1 MFILLGTDLPRGRR
15 PVVTEAI
22 IVLMLLAYLAV
33 LVVGMLDREAAERLI
48 SDLALSAGDFHWW
61 QVITYQFAHD
71 NPLMGGTDHPLWRL
85 LHLGFN
91 MMGLWVFGSAIEAKM
106 GRIGFAIFV
115 LMGGIVAGLAHIA
128 TSPAP
133 VIGASGAVC
142 ALVGGFLVLFPQ
154 CRIRVLVIFFLITF
168 WMAPATLIIAFWIA
182 LDLIGWVGLSDSGTA
197 YAAHIGGYLWG
208 LGTALALLPTPV
220 FQRDGGDVVAV
231 LKHRQRRKTLT
242 KVTTGS
248 RPAKVPREAIVD
260 SAAAFVSMV
269 RGRLAA
275 GNLDAAAAMWCQSA
289 TEHERAVL
297 PEKDQLML
305 ANHLQATGKR
315 IEAADAYQRYLE
327 QYSKSP
333 SAGEVRL
340 LLGLL
345 LVRFLGRGA
354 EAIPLLEQAKRD
366 ATTDQRRTLAESLL
380 GEAAT

>member
-15 PVVTEAI
+15 PVVTETL
-22 IVLMLLAYLAV
+22 IVLMMLAYLAV

-48 SDLALSAGDFHWW
+48 AGLALSADDFRWW
-61 QVITYQFAHD
+61 QVITYQFTHD
-71 NPLMGGTDHPLWRL
+71 NPLMGGTTHPLWRL

-91 MMGLWVFGSAIEAKM
+91 MMGLWVFGSAIEGRM
-106 GRIGFAIFV
+106 GRMGFGVFV
-115 LMGGIVAGLAHIA
+115 LMGGVVAGLAHIA

-142 ALVGGFLVLFPQ
+142 SLVGGFLVLFPR

-168 WMAPATLIIAFWIA
+168 WMAPAMLIIALWVA
-182 LDLIGWVGLSDSGTA
+182 LDLIGWVGLGDGGTA

-220 FQRDGGDVVAV
+220 FQRDGTDLVAV
-231 LKHRQRRKTLT
+231 LKHRHRRQVLT
-242 KVTTGS
+242 QVTTGP
-248 RPAKVPREAIVD
+248 RPAKLPPEATVD
-260 SAAAFVSMV
+260 PPAAFVSAV
-269 RGRLAA
+269 RTRIMG
-275 GNLDAAAAMWCQSA
+275 GNLDAAASMWCRMA
-289 TEHERAVL
+289 KEYEHAVL

-305 ANHLQATGKR
+305 ANHLQATGR
-315 IEAADAYQRYLE
+315 RLEAADAYRRYLKR
-327 QYSKSP
+327 YSKSP

-345 LVRFLGRGA
+345 LVRFLGQGA
-354 EAIPLLEQAKRD
+354 EAIPLLEQARRD
-366 ATTDQRRTLAESLL
+366 ATNDQRRSLADALL